1 MKLDLDILNQI
12 KQVDAPP
19 FLLTRIQQ
27 QIDNGNSLNFS
38 KRLAWSLGISFAIV
52 VIMNVAVINY
62 STKANYTN
70 KNVAE
75 VMDIMPNNSLY

>member
-38 KRLAWSLGISFAIV
+38 KRLAWSLGISFV

-62 STKANYTN
+62 STKANNTN